1 MQFHH
6 DFIAF
11 LEWGKSN
18 QKKCTLPDTRMS
30 HDRTRLRIL
39 LEYAAIRGVL
49 GAVRLLP
56 RRPAFWLTD
65 RMGDIAYAVDRE
77 HRLVAQ
83 KNLAVVF
90 GGAPEDPEHQH
101 RARMVFRHF
110 MRVAAEFALLPQMI
124 KQRGLD
130 DVIQVEGRE
139 NVEQALSPGKGVIV
153 FTGHVG
159 NWEVVAAAAEPLGL
173 KIHSVGRSMDNPL
186 LDRFLIRERTRYAR
200 SVIPKEGGLREI
212 VRVLRSGEAVAML
225 LDQHAGRSGIDV
237 DFLGRPASTF
247 RAAAELSV
255 RFGLPM
261 LGGFGIRVDGTPR
274 FKLTFDPPLLP
285 VSGADKDQEVRRLT
299 QAASDAIAERVM
311 SSPEQWNWLHRRWRK
326 QKRRKSK
333 QESKL

>member
-1 MQFHH
+1 MVH
-6 DFIAF
+6 
-11 LEWGKSN
+11 E
-18 QKKCTLPDTRMS
+18 
-30 HDRTRLRIL
+30 RTRIRTLF
-39 LEYAAIRGVL
+39 EYSAIRGVL
-49 GAVRLLP
+49 GAVRILP
-56 RRPAFWLTD
+56 PRLAFWLTD
-65 RMGDIAYAVDRE
+65 RMGDLAYHLDRE

-83 KNLAVVF
+83 KNLAAVF
-90 GGAPEDPEHQH
+90 GGAAEDQEHRR

-110 MRVAAEFALLPQMI
+110 MRVAAEFALLPRLI
-124 KQRGLD
+124 EKRGLE
-130 DVIQVEGRE
+130 DVIQIEGRQ
-139 NVEQALSPGKGVIV
+139 NVEQALSLGKGVIV

-173 KIHSVGRSMDNPL
+173 KLHSVGRTMDNHL
-186 LDRFLIRERTRYAR
+186 LDRFLTRERTRYAR

-255 RFGLPM
+255 RFGLPL
-261 LGGFGIRVDGTPR
+261 LGGFGVRVDDSPR

-285 VSGADKDQEVRRLT
+285 VPGADKNQEVRRLT

-311 SSPEQWNWLHRRWRK
+311 SHPEQWNWLHRRWRK
-326 QKRRKSK
+326 KKKRKSK
-333 QESKL
+333 QESRL